1 MGKFCGTSISIDA
14 PARRATI
21 APSAVNIP
29 LEDNFNDILGK
40 AQRGLKLTTAQ
51 LAKKAGVTESD
62 VTTALAGKVDE
73 TILCKLAPALGL
85 GASQLI
91 ASANKSWYPSAR
103 EIAGVAQFNTP
114 FEDMTVNS
122 YLVWDE
128 KSKQAVAFD
137 TGSDCDGMLQLA
149 KKNNLKITLILL
161 THTHGDHIF
170 DLDRLK
176 QATGAPAFVSEL
188 EPLDGA
194 EPFAAGKKFQVGNL
208 GIESRQ
214 TSGHSSGGITFVVH
228 GLEKPIAIVGD
239 AMFAGSMGGGM
250 VSWEDALRNN
260 RQQILTLPDETL
272 LCCGHGPLTTV
283 GEEKKNNPF
292 YPEFGK

>member
-1 MGKFCGTSISIDA
+1 
-14 PARRATI
+14 
-21 APSAVNIP
+21 VNIP

-40 AQRGLKLTTAQ
+40 AQRGLKLTDAQ
-51 LAKKAGVTESD
+51 LAAKTGVSE
-62 VTTALAGKVDE
+62 AAIAAAKAGKVDE
-73 TILCKLAPALGL
+73 AVLRKLAPALGL
-85 GASQLI
+85 GADRLV
-91 ASANKSWYPSAR
+91 ASARKSWYPAAR
-103 EIAGVAQFNTP
+103 AIAGVAQFNTP
-114 FEDMTVNS
+114 FEDMTVNA
-122 YLVWDE
+122 YLLWDAAT
-128 KSKQAVAFD
+128 KQAVAFD
-137 TGSDCDGMLQLA
+137 TGSDCDGMLQTA
-149 KKNNLKITLILL
+149 KRRGVRIALILL

-176 QATGAPAFVSEL
+176 KATGAPAFVCEL

-194 EPFAAGKKFQVGNL
+194 QSFAAGKRFHVGNL
-208 GIESRQ
+208 TIESRQ
-214 TSGHSSGGITFVVH
+214 TSGHSRGGITYVVA
-228 GLEKPIAIVGD
+228 GLEKPVAVVGD

>member
-51 LAKKAGVTESD
+51 LAKQTSVSEADIVAVKSGKANEPV
-62 VTTALAGKVDE
+62 LR
-73 TILCKLAPALGL
+73 KLAPALNL
-85 GASQLI
+85 SPDRLI
-91 ASANKSWYPSAR
+91 AAAQKSWYPAAK
-103 EIAGVAQFNTP
+103 EISGLACFNTP
-114 FEDMTVNS
+114 FEDYKVNA
-122 YLVWDE
+122 YLVWDP
-128 KSKQAVAFD
+128 KTKQAIAFD
-137 TGSDCDGMLQLA
+137 TGSDCSGMLQLA
-149 KKNNLKITLILL
+149 QQKNLKITLILI
-161 THTHGDHIF
+161 THTHTDHIF
-170 DLDRLK
+170 ELDRLK
-176 QATGAPAFVSEL
+176 QATAAPAFVCQL
-188 EPLDGA
+188 EPTDGA

-228 GLEKPIAIVGD
+228 GLEKPVAIVGD

-250 VSWEDALRNN
+250 VSWADALRNN

-292 YPEFGK
+292 YPEFEK